1 VVKSPGGELAF
12 MLSIRNLVLIIGLGA
27 LAGCGTTPAPP
38 AVHTSLV
45 SHYVLDASDELRI
58 IVFGQTELSNT
69 FVVDKAGY
77 IAMPLIGAV
86 AARGRTTEQ
95 LEGDIAQKLAKNFVR
110 NPDVSVEVSR
120 YRPFFVMGEVAA
132 GGQYAYV
139 PGLTVQQAV
148 AVAGGFTP
156 RANRAHVYVTRQI
169 NGQVATAPL
178 GLSDPVRP
186 GDTIAVRERFF

>member
-1 VVKSPGGELAF
+1 MPRL
-12 MLSIRNLVLIIGLGA
+12 RTLVLAIGLGSLGA
-27 LAGCGTTPAPP
+27 CGTAPAPP
-38 AVHTSLV
+38 AVHTSLI
-45 SHYVLDASDELRI
+45 SHYLLDAGDELRI

-95 LEGDIAQKLAKNFVR
+95 LEGDIAGKLSKNFVR

-139 PGLTVQQAV
+139 PGLTVQQAI

-156 RANRAHVYVTRQI
+156 RANRGHVYVTRQI
-169 NGQVATAPL
+169 NGQVITANL
-178 GLSDPVRP
+178 NLSEPVRP
-186 GDTIAVRERFF
+186 GDTIAVRERLF